1 VTQPSKLAAKA
12 ISIAVAS
19 LFLLSPMHPELRAQE
34 KHSPR
39 TAGVDDT
46 KMGPYRALAQ
56 LAVAASQKGDNATA
70 ATLAK
75 ILERVWDKSE
85 DFGGDAALAKTNR
98 TLFDDVDKSMDRF
111 ISMLLNYATAPPEP
125 AAVKAAFAEYMGK
138 LQSAD

>member
-1 VTQPSKLAAKA
+1 MSLGIT
-12 ISIAVAS
+12 VAPT
-19 LFLLSPMHPELRAQE
+19 SPAQE
-34 KHSPR
+34 KRFPQ
-39 TAGVDDT
+39 TAGVDDS

-56 LAVAASQKGDNATA
+56 LAFAASQKGDNATA

-98 TLFDDVDKSMDRF
+98 TLFDDGDKSMDRF
-111 ISMLLNYATAPPEP
+111 ISMLLNHATAPPEP

-138 LQSAD
+138 FQLAD

>member
-12 ISIAVAS
+12 ISLAVAS

-46 KMGPYRALAQ
+46 KMGPDRALTQ

-70 ATLAK
+70 AELAR
-75 ILERVWDKSE
+75 ILERTWDKATTVATRRCRKPIAPCSIK
-85 DFGGDAALAKTNR
+85 LTKPW
-98 TLFDDVDKSMDRF
+98 
-111 ISMLLNYATAPPEP
+111 IS
-125 AAVKAAFAEYMGK
+125 
-138 LQSAD
+138 SSRS